1 MTIVLIGLMVVAFY
15 FLMIRPQRKRQQK
28 QQQTLNQLQPGTK
41 VLLGSG
47 VFGTILRIGDKQ
59 AVLELSPGNE
69 LTVLKQ
75 AIVRVAGPE
84 DEDNP
89 ETVTDTVPE
98 PEPSTLDL
106 KESEAA
112 ADASTADAGDQ
123 NWREYSIPQNDDDAA
138 ATGPLNGEQPTADAP
153 AEGAEV
159 KDAETADTEVKDAET
174 AEQGTPTNGAGTT
187 GGSGSSKE

>member
-28 QQQTLNQLQPGTK
+28 QQETLNQLQPGTK

-98 PEPSTLDL
+98 PAESTSTLDL

-112 ADASTADAGDQ
+112 AAAQPEAEDQ
-123 NWREYSIPQNDDDAA
+123 TWREYSIPQNDDSA
-138 ATGPLNGEQPTADAP
+138 ATGQVNGEQVKDEPSADDAKD
-153 AEGAEV
+153 AEAEV
-159 KDAETADTEVKDAET
+159 KDDKTS
-174 AEQGTPTNGAGTT
+174 EQGTGPAN
-187 GGSGSSKE
+187 SKE